1 MPDDANPPSSDAAE
15 TPAVFKW
22 QRTRF
27 VHIDGAIEAVEDDWC
42 LLIGGLQAARIYR
55 VRGGPQDGCWFWA
68 VQIGANDAPFNSG
81 TGHAEGGR
89 QARETCEKIVRAM
102 ARF

>member
-1 MPDDANPPSSDAAE
+1 
-15 TPAVFKW
+15 
-22 QRTRF
+22 
-27 VHIDGAIEAVEDDWC
+27 
-42 LLIGGLQAARIYR
+42 
-55 VRGGPQDGCWFWA
+55 